1 MKTNIALVVMVL
13 LCLFSVRMVLQI
25 NECKSELI
33 KVKQTAEEISVQQN
47 AINERIKAIE
57 ISEGNYTTQ
66 PDKVPYSRDIP
77 LSDELQQFTCETAE
91 KYGVNYDLMLA
102 IMQTESQFNNVV
114 SANGDDI
121 GLCQINSSNAEW
133 LYEEHG
139 IYNLMDE
146 RQNIDS
152 VAAFKAIDSFRKKK
166 KKIGGRDVNNNK
178 YRYRPER
185 YAGPDSLQYKEENG
199 LQHHEL
205 ESVPVFRSD
214 VGRAHSDA

>member
-1 MKTNIALVVMVL
+1 MNVPLDKYRYVGVLGVVFTGEWLVPDFVKGGVTVSVIDKRLENSKECIIGTYRAAAKDRRFQFKLVPNYFVSTADAKRKPWQVHVRIQNLKIEAGWQPLALEVVSVAMV
-13 LCLFSVRMVLQI
+13 
-25 NECKSELI
+25 
-33 KVKQTAEEISVQQN
+33 T
-47 AINERIKAIE
+47 
-57 ISEGNYTTQ
+57 
-66 PDKVPYSRDIP
+66 
-77 LSDELQQFTCETAE
+77 
-91 KYGVNYDLMLA
+91 
-102 IMQTESQFNNVV
+102 NNVV
-114 SANGDDI
+114 VKGLREKVIAVNDPNVEGFEGVVDDFV
-121 GLCQINSSNAEW
+121 
-133 LYEEHG
+133 
-139 IYNLMDE
+139 
-146 RQNIDS
+146 DS